1 LLVKKMPNRKTPE
14 TSAGGS
20 VRRKKVALGRG
31 LGALIPE
38 IEQADEHPKDFFYC
52 DIALI
57 RPNRFQ
63 PRLRYPEDELDELS
77 QSIKEQ
83 GILQPL
89 LVRETDDAYELIAG
103 ERRLRAAK
111 KAGLA
116 QVPVVIKR
124 ISESKLLELSI
135 VENIQRANF
144 NPIEESEAYHRLITE
159 FKLTQDEAATRVGKS
174 RSAIANFLRLRQLPD
189 KIKASILDASLTM
202 GHARAL
208 LGVENSTQ
216 QMAAWRAVIKKGL
229 SVRETE
235 NLIRSLKDEK
245 KKPKVANKSSE
256 DRHLMDLADDLSR
269 HFGTKIR
276 IKKRGQKGKVEIEFY
291 SNDDLDR
298 LIQRLRQTK
307 L

>member
-1 LLVKKMPNRKTPE
+1 MPKTKATEKSSRPIKRKKM
-14 TSAGGS
+14 
-20 VRRKKVALGRG
+20 ALGKG

-38 IEQADEHPKDFFYC
+38 IEEADERPKDFFYC
-52 DIALI
+52 DIELI

-63 PRLRYPEDELDELS
+63 PRLQFPEDELDELC

-89 LVRETDDAYELIAG
+89 LIREENDGYQLIAG

-124 ISESKLLELSI
+124 ISDSKLLELSI

-159 FKLTQDEAATRVGKS
+159 FNLTQDQAATRVGKS
-174 RSAIANFLRLRQLPD
+174 RSAVANFLRLRQLSD
-189 KIKASILDASLTM
+189 QIKASILDESLTM

-208 LGVENSTQ
+208 LGAENSAQ
-216 QMAAWRAVIKKGL
+216 QMAAWRAVVKKGL

-235 NLIRSLKDEK
+235 DLIRSLKNEK
-245 KKPKVANKSSE
+245 KKPKVPKKSSD
-256 DRHLMDLADDLSR
+256 DRHLMSLAEDLSR
-269 HFGTKIR
+269 HFGTKIT
-276 IKKRGQKGKVEIEFY
+276 IKKHGQRGKVQIEFY

-298 LIQRLRQTK
+298 LIDRLRQTK
-307 L
+307 F

>member
-1 LLVKKMPNRKTPE
+1 MPKRKITE
-14 TSAGGS
+14 TSAS
-20 VRRKKVALGRG
+20 VPARRKKVALGRG

-38 IEQADEHPKDFFYC
+38 IEEADERPRDFFYC
-52 DIALI
+52 DITLI

-63 PRLRYPEDELDELS
+63 PRLQFPKDELDQLS

-89 LVRETDDAYELIAG
+89 LVREEDDGYELIAG

-124 ISESKLLELSI
+124 IGDSKLLELSI

-159 FKLTQDEAATRVGKS
+159 FNLTQDQAATRVGKS
-174 RSAIANFLRLRQLPD
+174 RSAIANFLRLRQLPEQ
-189 KIKASILDASLTM
+189 IKASILDASLTM

-208 LGVENSTQ
+208 LGIENSAQ
-216 QMAAWRAVIKKGL
+216 QLAAWRAVVKKGL

-245 KKPKVANKSSE
+245 KKPNAARKSSE
-256 DRHLMDLADDLSR
+256 DLYLMGLAEDLSR
-269 HFGTKIR
+269 HFGTKIM
-276 IKKRGQKGKVEIEFY
+276 IKKRGQRGKVEIEFY

-298 LIQRLRQTK
+298 LIQRLQQTK
-307 L
+307 I

>member
-1 LLVKKMPNRKTPE
+1 MPKRKTTE
-14 TSAGGS
+14 TSTSGP

-38 IEQADEHPKDFFYC
+38 IEKADERPRDFFYC
-52 DIALI
+52 DITLI

-63 PRLRYPEDELDELS
+63 PRMQYPEDELNELS

-89 LVRETDDAYELIAG
+89 LVREEDDDYELIAG

-111 KAGLA
+111 KAGLT

-124 ISESKLLELSI
+124 IGDSKLLELSI

-159 FKLTQDEAATRVGKS
+159 FNLTQDQAATRVGKS
-174 RSAIANFLRLRQLPD
+174 RSAIANFLRLRQLPEQ
-189 KIKASILDASLTM
+189 IKASILDASLTM

-208 LGVENSTQ
+208 LGIENSAQ
-216 QMAAWRAVIKKGL
+216 QLAAWRAVVKKGL

-245 KKPKVANKSSE
+245 KKPKAARKSSE
-256 DRHLMDLADDLSR
+256 DRYLMGLAEDLSR
-269 HFGTKIR
+269 HFGTKIM
-276 IKKRGQKGKVEIEFY
+276 IKKRGQRGKVEIEFY

-298 LIQRLRQTK
+298 LIQRLQQTK
-307 L
+307 I

>member
-1 LLVKKMPNRKTPE
+1 MPKTKATEKSSRPI
-14 TSAGGS
+14 
-20 VRRKKVALGRG
+20 RRKKVALGKG

-38 IEQADEHPKDFFYC
+38 IEEADERPKDFFYC
-52 DIALI
+52 DIELI

-63 PRLRYPEDELDELS
+63 PRLQFPEDELDELC

-89 LVRETDDAYELIAG
+89 LIREENDGYQLIAG

-124 ISESKLLELSI
+124 ISDSKLLELSI

-159 FKLTQDEAATRVGKS
+159 FNLTQDQAATRVGKS
-174 RSAIANFLRLRQLPD
+174 RSAVANFLRLRQLPD
-189 KIKASILDASLTM
+189 QIKASILDESLAM

-208 LGVENSTQ
+208 LGAENSAQ
-216 QMAAWRAVIKKGL
+216 QMAAWRAVVKKGL

-235 NLIRSLKDEK
+235 DLIRSLKNEK
-245 KKPKVANKSSE
+245 KKPKVPGKSSE
-256 DRHLMDLADDLSR
+256 NRYLVSLAEDLSR
-269 HFGTKIR
+269 HFGTKIT
-276 IKKRGQKGKVEIEFY
+276 IKKHGQRGKVQIEFY

-298 LIQRLRQTK
+298 LIERLRQTK
-307 L
+307 F

>member
-1 LLVKKMPNRKTPE
+1 MPKTKATEKSSRPIKRKKM
-14 TSAGGS
+14 
-20 VRRKKVALGRG
+20 ALGKG

-38 IEQADEHPKDFFYC
+38 IEEADERPKDFFYC
-52 DIALI
+52 DIELI

-63 PRLRYPEDELDELS
+63 PRLQFPEDELDELC

-89 LVRETDDAYELIAG
+89 LIREENDGYQLIAG

-124 ISESKLLELSI
+124 ISDSKLLELSI

-159 FKLTQDEAATRVGKS
+159 FNLTQDQAATRVGKS
-174 RSAIANFLRLRQLPD
+174 RSAVANFLRLRQLPD
-189 KIKASILDASLTM
+189 QIKASILDESLTM
-202 GHARAL
+202 GHARTL
-208 LGVENSTQ
+208 LGAENSAQ
-216 QMAAWRAVIKKGL
+216 QMAAWRAVVKKGL

-235 NLIRSLKDEK
+235 DLIRSLKNEK
-245 KKPKVANKSSE
+245 KKPKVPRKSSE
-256 DRHLMDLADDLSR
+256 DRHLMSLAEDLSR
-269 HFGTKIR
+269 HFGTKIT
-276 IKKRGQKGKVEIEFY
+276 IKKHGQRGKVQIEFY

-298 LIQRLRQTK
+298 LIDRLRQTK
-307 L
+307 F

>member
-1 LLVKKMPNRKTPE
+1 MQERKTTERSSGPVKRKKM
-14 TSAGGS
+14 
-20 VRRKKVALGRG
+20 ALGKG

-38 IEQADEHPKDFFYC
+38 IEEADERPKDFFYC
-52 DIALI
+52 DIELI

-63 PRLRYPEDELDELS
+63 PRVQFPKDELDDLC

-89 LVRETDDAYELIAG
+89 LIHEDDDGYELIAG

-116 QVPVVIKR
+116 QVPVIIKR
-124 ISESKLLELSI
+124 ISDSKLLELSI
-135 VENIQRANF
+135 VENIQRANL

-159 FKLTQDEAATRVGKS
+159 FNLTQDQAATRVGKS
-174 RSAIANFLRLRQLPD
+174 RSAVANFLRLRQLPEQ
-189 KIKASILDASLTM
+189 IKASILDDSLTM

-208 LGVENSTQ
+208 LGVENSAQ
-216 QMAAWRAVIKKGL
+216 QLAAWRAVVKKRL

-235 NLIRSLKDEK
+235 DLIRTLKGEK
-245 KKPKVANKSSE
+245 KKPKVARKNSE
-256 DRHLMDLADDLSR
+256 DRHLMSLADDLSR
-269 HFGTKIR
+269 HFGTKIT
-276 IKKRGQKGKVEIEFY
+276 IKKRGQRGKVEIEFY

-298 LIQRLRQTK
+298 LIERLRQTK
-307 L
+307 I